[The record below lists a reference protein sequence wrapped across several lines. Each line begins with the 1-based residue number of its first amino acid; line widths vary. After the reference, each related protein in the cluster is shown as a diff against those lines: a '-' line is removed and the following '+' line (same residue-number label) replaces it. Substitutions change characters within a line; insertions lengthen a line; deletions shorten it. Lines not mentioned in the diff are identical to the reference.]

1 MTQKSLK
8 KIWFFKNLAISLH
21 PLSPLKRRQVKPK
34 VLEKIFLRNS
44 PKNLVI
50 SKIVLTFAPLSALK
64 KSLAKVR

>member
-1 MTQKSLK
+1 MAQKSLK

-34 VLEKIFLRNS
+34 VLEKKILRNS

-64 KSLAKVR
+64 KSLAEVR